1 MSDRL
6 QEAVSSG
13 SAVGSVAL
21 SVIAPAKI
29 NLFLHVVG
37 RRHDG
42 LHLIQSL
49 FAFASFG
56 DRLTVSADRE
66 LKLEL
71 EGPFSHNLEAGNN
84 LVLKAAAALAQAAN
98 LDNPGAK
105 IQLCKNLPVAA
116 GSGGGSADAAAALHA
131 LQDIWQVQTTN
142 HEVLQLALE
151 LGADV
156 PACYVG
162 QPVIVS
168 GIGEE
173 MMPYEHLPNVP
184 LVVVNPGRKMSTH
197 NVFAAFRE
205 QAQTFSKR
213 MPASLIRDG
222 IDIWD
227 LLSRTRNDLEIVVS
241 RLAPRVKNCLQAIS
255 KTSQCRLA
263 RMSGSGACCFGLYD
277 DQQSA
282 RLAAEEIKSLYP
294 SWWVQMGHIQG
305 TVEQGNGR

>member
-37 RRHDG
+37 RRRDG
-42 LHLIQSL
+42 FHLIQSL

-56 DRLTVSADRE
+56 DQLTLSADCK

-84 LVLKAAAALAQAAN
+84 LILKAAAALAQAAN

-105 IQLCKNLPVAA
+105 IRLCKNLPVAA
-116 GSGGGSADAAAALHA
+116 GIGGGSADAAAALHA
-131 LQDIWQVQTTN
+131 LQDIWQVETT
-142 HEVLQLALE
+142 HHDVLKLALK

-173 MMPYEHLPNVP
+173 MMPYEHLPNLP
-184 LVVVNPGRKMSTH
+184 IIVVNPGRKMSTH

-227 LLSRTRNDLEIVVS
+227 LLSRTRNDLETIVS
-241 RLAPRVKNCLQAIS
+241 RLAPRVANCLQAIS
-255 KTSQCRLA
+255 KTAQCRLA
-263 RMSGSGACCFGLYD
+263 RMSGSGACCFGLYG
-277 DQQSA
+277 DQQFAS
-282 RLAAEEIKSLYP
+282 LAAEEIKSLYP
-294 SWWVQMGHIQG
+294 SWWVQTGHIQG
-305 TVEQGNGR
+305 TVEQGNER

>member
-6 QEAVSSG
+6 QEAESFG
-13 SAVGSVAL
+13 SAGGSVAL
-21 SVIAPAKI
+21 TVSAPAKI

-37 RRHDG
+37 RRRDG
-42 LHLIQSL
+42 FHLIQSL

-56 DRLTVSADRE
+56 DQLTVSADCE

-71 EGPFSHNLEAGNN
+71 EGPFSHNLEAENN
-84 LVLKAAAALAQAAN
+84 LVLKAAVALAQAAN

-105 IQLCKNLPVAA
+105 IRLCKNLPVAA
-116 GSGGGSADAAAALHA
+116 GIGGGSADAAAALHA

-173 MMPYEHLPNVP
+173 MKPYEHLPNVP
-184 LVVVNPGRKMSTH
+184 LIVVNPGRKMSTSQ
-197 NVFAAFRE
+197 VFAAFRE
-205 QAQTFSKR
+205 QAPTFSKQ
-213 MPASLIRDG
+213 MPDSLIRDG

-241 RLAPRVKNCLQAIS
+241 RLVPRVKNCLQAIS

-294 SWWVQMGHIQG
+294 SWWVQTGHIQG

>member
-13 SAVGSVAL
+13 SAVGGVAL
-21 SVIAPAKI
+21 SVSAPAKI

-37 RRHDG
+37 RRRDG
-42 LHLIQSL
+42 FHLIQSL

-56 DRLTVSADRE
+56 DQLTVSADRE

-71 EGPFSHNLEAGNN
+71 EGPFSHNLKAGNN

-105 IQLCKNLPVAA
+105 IRLCKNLPVAA
-116 GSGGGSADAAAALHA
+116 GIGGGSADAAAALHA

-142 HEVLQLALE
+142 HDALQLALE

-173 MMPYEHLPNVP
+173 MMPYDHLPNVP
-184 LVVVNPGRKMSTH
+184 LVVVNPGRRMSTH
-197 NVFAAFRE
+197 RVFAAFRE
-205 QAQTFSKR
+205 QAQTFSEQ
-213 MPASLIRDG
+213 MSDSLIKGG

-227 LLSRTRNDLEIVVS
+227 LLSRTRNDLEPIVS
-241 RLAPRVKNCLQAIS
+241 RLTPRVDNCLQAIS
-255 KTSQCRLA
+255 KTPQCRLA

-282 RLAAEEIKSLYP
+282 RSAAAEIKSFYP
-294 SWWVQMGHIQG
+294 SWWIQTGHIQG
-305 TVEQGNGR
+305 TAEQGNGQ